1 MPRSK
6 KPSWL
11 LLQPKLLAWRTIAAR
26 LKAYDGLR
34 DKGDGDVE
42 IDNGDTEYEDREGE
56 KGGEAGEDSE
66 WDGDDE
72 EKGHEEGVDGVQ
84 GGHGW

>member
-1 MPRSK
+1 M
-6 KPSWL
+6 
-11 LLQPKLLAWRTIAAR
+11 LLQPELLTWRTIAAW

-34 DKGDGDVE
+34 DEGDGDVK

-56 KGGEAGEDSE
+56 EGGEASEDSE
-66 WDGDDE
+66 GDGDDE